1 MDCSAAKADLSIL
14 FVVEHVVLDVIQS
27 SQVVHEWR
35 LGKSVRDQK
44 LSPKPNSY
52 ISALKINPITRWIY
66 GSAGVSYGVV
76 DNAHYFTLL
85 YYSQVLGLD
94 ARLAG
99 LALSIGLVFD
109 AVTDPLVGYLSDNIT
124 SRWGRRHPFL
134 YASVLP
140 LALSYFLLWHPP
152 PFVQD
157 DTSMF
162 IHLMLCLLALR
173 GSLTLFQV
181 PAYAMC
187 AEITNDYDE
196 RTRLFARYSTVQSV
210 VGNGM
215 SVLMYALW
223 LVPTAKYSDGIMNVE
238 GYKVA
243 GLVGTLAIAASV
255 LLFTIG
261 LHRFIPRFS
270 RFQPSDA
277 LGPRQFFRQLAD
289 VFRYPSMRVVV
300 VSWMLYYAGSGI
312 YAMLWVYI
320 YSYFW
325 EFTSQQI
332 SLIVIPMALAGLLIP
347 PLLSGLASGREKKRV
362 AVLGMSAAILVNV
375 FPIAMRLLGIFPAN
389 GTALLFWIL
398 LVLGVFETVFFLVFD
413 VASSSMTV
421 DITEQAELDTGRRS
435 EGVITSAV
443 SFAGKCSY
451 ALGTFL
457 GGVTLSLV
465 EFPTETAVGDVA
477 PDIIFDLG
485 LVYGPLILVIFLG
498 SVYAISRYRISR
510 VQHEETIARL
520 EGR

>member
-1 MDCSAAKADLSIL
+1 
-14 FVVEHVVLDVIQS
+14 VIHS
-27 SQVVHEWR
+27 FQVVHEWR
-35 LGKSVRDQK
+35 LGKGVRDLKQ
-44 LSPKPNSY
+44 SPKPNSY
-52 ISALKINPITRWIY
+52 ISSLKINPITRWIY

-99 LALSIGLVFD
+99 LALGIGLVFD
-109 AVTDPLVGYLSDNIT
+109 AITDPLVGYLSDNT
-124 SRWGRRHPFL
+124 KSRWGRRHPFL

-152 PFVQD
+152 PFVQG

-162 IHLMLCLLALR
+162 GYLVLCLVALR
-173 GSLTLFQV
+173 GSLTLFLV
-181 PAYAMC
+181 PATAMC
-187 AEITNDYDE
+187 AEITSDYDE

-210 VGNGM
+210 LGNAM

-223 LVPTAKYSDGIMNVE
+223 LVPTPEYADGIMNVQ

-243 GLVGTLAIAASV
+243 GLVGTLAIAATI
-255 LLFTIG
+255 LLFTIRF
-261 LHRFIPRFS
+261 HRFIPRFS
-270 RFQPSDA
+270 RFQPSDS
-277 LGPRQFFRQLAD
+277 LGLKQFFRQVAD
-289 VFRYPSMRVVV
+289 VFRYPSMRMVV

-332 SLIVIPMALAGLLIP
+332 SLIVIPMALAGLLLP

-362 AVLGMSAAILVNV
+362 AVLGMLAATLVNV
-375 FPIAMRLLGIFPAN
+375 FPIGMRLLGIFPAN
-389 GTALLFWIL
+389 GIALLFWIL

-413 VASSSMTV
+413 VASQSMTV
-421 DITEQAELDTGRRS
+421 DITEQAELDTTRRS

-443 SFAGKCSY
+443 TFASKCAY

-457 GGVTLSLV
+457 GGVTLSLI
-465 EFPTETAVGDVA
+465 EFPTETTVGDVA

-498 SVYAISRYRISR
+498 SAYAISRYQISR
-510 VQHEETIARL
+510 SQYEEMVARL

>member
-1 MDCSAAKADLSIL
+1 M
-14 FVVEHVVLDVIQS
+14 
-27 SQVVHEWR
+27 
-35 LGKSVRDQK
+35 
-44 LSPKPNSY
+44 
-52 ISALKINPITRWIY
+52 ALTITPITRWIY
-66 GSAGVSYGVV
+66 GSAGVSYGVIG
-76 DNAHYFTLL
+76 NAHYFTLL

-99 LALSIGLVFD
+99 VALAIGVAFD
-109 AVTDPLVGYLSDNIT
+109 AVTDPLVGYLSDNT
-124 SRWGRRHPFL
+124 KSRWGRRHPFL

-152 PFVQD
+152 PFVQG

-162 IHLMLCLLALR
+162 VHLLISLVALR
-173 GSLTLFQV
+173 GSATLFLV
-181 PAYAMC
+181 PAYAMG
-187 AEITNDYDE
+187 AEITSDYDE
-196 RTRLFARYSTVQSV
+196 RTRLFARYNTVLSV

-215 SVLMYALW
+215 SVLMYAVW
-223 LVPTAKYSDGIMNVE
+223 LVPTADYADGIMNVE

-243 GLVGTLAIAASV
+243 GLVGTLAIAVSV

-261 LHRFIPRFS
+261 LHRFVPRFS
-270 RFQPSDA
+270 KFQSSDS
-277 LGPRQFFRQLAD
+277 LGPRQFVRQVAD

-300 VSWMLYYAGSGI
+300 VSWVLYCGAMGI
-312 YAMLWVYI
+312 YAALWVYI

-332 SLIVIPMALAGLLIP
+332 SLIVIPMALAGVLIP

-362 AVLGMSAAILVNV
+362 AVLGLSAAMFVNV

-398 LVLGVFETVFFLVFD
+398 LVLGFFETVSFLVFH
-413 VASSSMTV
+413 VAVQSMTV

-443 SFAGKCSY
+443 TFAGKCGY

-457 GGVTLSLV
+457 GGLTLSLI
-465 EFPTETAVGDVA
+465 EFPKETAVGDVA
-477 PDIIFDLG
+477 PDVIFDLG
-485 LVYGPLILVIFLG
+485 LVYGPLILAILLS
-498 SVYAISRYRISR
+498 SVYAIDRYPISR
-510 VQHEETIARL
+510 AQHAETLARL
-520 EGR
+520 DGR

>member
-1 MDCSAAKADLSIL
+1 
-14 FVVEHVVLDVIQS
+14 V
-27 SQVVHEWR
+27 
-35 LGKSVRDQK
+35 
-44 LSPKPNSY
+44 
-52 ISALKINPITRWIY
+52 ALNITPITRWTY
-66 GSAGVSYGVV
+66 GSGGVCQGVV
-76 DNAHYFTLL
+76 GNAHYFVLL

-99 LALSIGLVFD
+99 LALAIGVAFD
-109 AVTDPLVGYLSDNIT
+109 AVTDPLVGYLSDNT
-124 SRWGRRHPFL
+124 KSRWGRRHPFL
-134 YASVLP
+134 YASILP

-152 PFVQD
+152 PFLQG
-157 DTSMF
+157 DTPMF
-162 IHLMLCLLALR
+162 VYLLLCLVALR
-173 GSLTLFQV
+173 GSETLFQV

-187 AEITNDYDE
+187 AEISSDYDE
-196 RTRLFARYSTVQSV
+196 RTRLFARYSTVSSV

-223 LVPTAKYSDGIMNVE
+223 LVPSPEYADGIMNIE
-238 GYKVA
+238 GYKEA
-243 GLVGTLAIAASV
+243 GLIGTLAIAASV

-277 LGPRQFFRQLAD
+277 LGPRQFFRQVAA
-289 VFRYPSMRVVV
+289 VFRYSSMRVVA
-300 VSWMLYYAGSGI
+300 VSWMLSSVGGGI
-312 YAMLWVYI
+312 YAILWVYI

-362 AVLGMSAAILVNV
+362 AVLGLSAAILVNV
-375 FPIAMRLLGIFPAN
+375 FPIGMRLLEIFPAN
-389 GTALLFWIL
+389 GTVLLFWML

-413 VASSSMTV
+413 VASSSMAV

-443 SFAGKCSY
+443 TFASKCAS

-457 GGVTLSLV
+457 GGLTLSLI
-465 EFPTETAVGDVA
+465 EFPTETAVGGVA
-477 PDIIFDLG
+477 PDVIFDLG
-485 LVYGPLILVIFLG
+485 LVYGPLILVIYLG
-498 SVYAISRYRISR
+498 SVYAISRYPISR
-510 VQHEETIARL
+510 IQHEETLARL

>member
-1 MDCSAAKADLSIL
+1 L
-14 FVVEHVVLDVIQS
+14 
-27 SQVVHEWR
+27 
-35 LGKSVRDQK
+35 
-44 LSPKPNSY
+44 
-52 ISALKINPITRWIY
+52 ALKINPITRWIY

-99 LALSIGLVFD
+99 LALAIGLAFD
-109 AVTDPLVGYLSDNIT
+109 AVTDPLVGYLSDNT
-124 SRWGRRHPFL
+124 KSRWGRRHPFL

-157 DTSMF
+157 NKSMF
-162 IHLMLCLLALR
+162 IHLMLCLVTLR

-187 AEITNDYDE
+187 AEITSDYDE

-210 VGNGM
+210 IGNGM

-223 LVPTAKYSDGIMNVE
+223 LVPTPEYVDGIMNVE

-261 LHRFIPRFS
+261 FHRFIPRFS

-289 VFRYPSMRVVV
+289 VLRYPSMRVVV

-375 FPIAMRLLGIFPAN
+375 LPIGMRLLGIFPAN
-389 GTALLFWIL
+389 GTVLLFWIL

-413 VASSSMTV
+413 VASSSMMV

-443 SFAGKCSY
+443 TFASKCAY

-465 EFPTETAVGDVA
+465 EFPTETTVGDVA
-477 PDIIFDLG
+477 PDTIFDLG

>member
-1 MDCSAAKADLSIL
+1 M
-14 FVVEHVVLDVIQS
+14 
-27 SQVVHEWR
+27 
-35 LGKSVRDQK
+35 
-44 LSPKPNSY
+44 
-52 ISALKINPITRWIY
+52 ALKITPITRWIY
-66 GSAGVSYGVV
+66 GSAGVSYGVTG
-76 DNAHYFTLL
+76 NAHYFVLL

-99 LALSIGLVFD
+99 LALAIGFAFD
-109 AVTDPLVGYLSDNIT
+109 AITDPLVGYLSDNT
-124 SRWGRRHPFL
+124 KSRWGRRHPFL

-152 PFVQD
+152 PFVQG

-162 IHLMLCLLALR
+162 VHLLLCLVALC
-173 GSLTLFQV
+173 GSETLFRV
-181 PAYAMC
+181 PAYAMA
-187 AEITNDYDE
+187 AEITSDYDE
-196 RTRLFARYSTVQSV
+196 RTRLFARYNTVSSI

-223 LVPTAKYSDGIMNVE
+223 LVPTSEYADGIMNVD

-243 GLVGTLAIAASV
+243 GLIGTLAIAASV

-270 RFQPSDA
+270 RFQPSDS
-277 LGPRQFFRQLAD
+277 LGPRQFFRQVAD
-289 VFRYPSMRVVV
+289 VFRYPSMRVVA
-300 VSWMLYYAGSGI
+300 VSWMLYYAGSGT

-332 SLIVIPMALAGLLIP
+332 SLIVIPMAFAGLLIP

-362 AVLGMSAAILVNV
+362 AVLGLSAASLVNV

-398 LVLGVFETVFFLVFD
+398 VVLGFFETVLFLVYT
-413 VASSSMTV
+413 VASQSMTV
-421 DITEQAELDTGRRS
+421 DITEQVELDTGRRS

-443 SFAGKCSY
+443 TFVGKWAY
-451 ALGTFL
+451 ALGMFL
-457 GGVTLSLV
+457 GGMTLSLV
-465 EFPTETAVGDVA
+465 EFPKETAVGDVA
-477 PDIIFDLG
+477 SDIIFDLG
-485 LVYGPLILVIFLG
+485 LVYGPLILIIYLG
-498 SVYAISRYRISR
+498 SVYAISRYPISR
-510 VQHEETIARL
+510 AEHAETLARL
-520 EGR
+520 GGR